1 LFSSATEGLH
11 SGESIMRALLLF
23 CVALMATESFG
34 YAQDQTLRGVYG
46 PPGAAPPAKSGK
58 ATAAPDYGGAIGNGP
73 RVTISGSATRG
84 RTLPNGVSPAPIA
97 DRPGYGTAIVNG
109 HRTIVD
115 LNNNRI
121 VQVMD

>member
-1 LFSSATEGLH
+1 
-11 SGESIMRALLLF
+11 MRALLLF

-73 RVTISGSATRG
+73 RVTIVGGAAEG
-84 RTLPNGVSPAPIA
+84 QTLPSNVTPAPIS

-109 HRTIVD
+109 HRSIID
-115 LNNNRI
+115 LSNNRI
-121 VQVMD
+121 IQVMD